1 MNLSYSYRES
11 NNTTAAPNSKCPE
24 WGQENSTL
32 FQVVFISLYSIMGLT
47 ALFGNS
53 FLVKIIFSTPRMK
66 TSFNYFIANMAI
78 SDIIVQFCV
87 IPRIITDILYEA
99 RRWLIGDTIG
109 QILCKLLYYVQD
121 VCTAVSIECIVLIAI
136 DRFLAVVTPTK
147 VRSTSRGKLRVVI
160 IIMTWIIAMVLH
172 APYLHF
178 TNIRK
183 VAPDVMYCTIDWSP
197 LPDAVHTKYMSI
209 LIVLLFLIPL
219 GIITILY
226 SIIFMIVKR
235 RKIPGHQSSD
245 RRQFRHYEKAKTNVL
260 QLSIAV
266 VAVFIISWTPTIVN
280 LLLLMTK
287 WGWRVPCDMIP
298 FRFFALFMNYSNT
311 ATNPWIYF
319 VLSANYRQGI
329 RKLIPCAQWKAQ
341 YQKRLS
347 SRTKSGT
354 WATHQTDSGAEADIG
369 QTLPEL
375 SACTAV

>member
-1 MNLSYSYRES
+1 MNLNYSERWS
-11 NNTTAAPNSKCPE
+11 NNTTAAPNNKCS
-24 WGQENSTL
+24 WSQENSTA
-32 FQVVFISLYSIMGLT
+32 FQVVIICLYSIMGFM

-53 FLVKIIFSTPRMK
+53 FLVQIIFSTPRMK

-87 IPRIITDILYEA
+87 IPRIITDILYET

-109 QILCKLLYYVQD
+109 QVLCKVLYFVQD

-136 DRFLAVVTPTK
+136 DRFLAVVSPTK

-160 IIMTWIIAMVLH
+160 IIMTWVLAMILH

-178 TNIRK
+178 INIK
-183 VAPDVMYCTIDWSP
+183 VIAPDKMYCTIEWSP
-197 LPDAVHTKYMSI
+197 LPDEEHTKYMSI
-209 LIVLLFLIPL
+209 LVVLLFLIPT

-235 RKIPGHQSSD
+235 RKIPGHQSSSD
-245 RRQFRHYEKAKTNVL
+245 RRQFRHYEKAKSNVL

-280 LLLLMTK
+280 LILLMTK
-287 WGWRVPCDMIP
+287 WGWSLPCDMIP
-298 FRFFALFMNYSNT
+298 YRFFALFMNYSST

-329 RKLIPCAQWKAQ
+329 RKLIPCAKWKAQ

-347 SRTKSGT
+347 SRTRSRT

-369 QTLPEL
+369 LTVPEA
-375 SACTAV
+375 SASTAV